1 MSKTLEITLV
11 SFGHKHGRP
20 EADLFFDLRS
30 LPNPYWKEELRTLN
44 GQDLAVIEFFENSEE
59 FLDALA
65 DIETKIM
72 TKLYDLEQ
80 DFHDPFVVAIGCT
93 GGQHRSVFAVEMLAK
108 KLKSKYPCIRVQ
120 HKEQTTW

>member
-80 DFHDPFVVAIGCT
+80 DFHVILMSINQLIYQNQLIG
-93 GGQHRSVFAVEMLAK
+93 V
-108 KLKSKYPCIRVQ
+108 III
-120 HKEQTTW
+120 